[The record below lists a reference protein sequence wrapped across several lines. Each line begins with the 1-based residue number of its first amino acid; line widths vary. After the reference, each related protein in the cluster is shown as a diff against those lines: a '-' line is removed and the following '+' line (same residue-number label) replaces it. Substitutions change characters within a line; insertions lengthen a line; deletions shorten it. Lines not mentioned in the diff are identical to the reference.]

1 MNQEEKQLYKTFE
14 KEVWLYLDNEL
25 PEERQAF
32 WDHKINEHQEFRNYL
47 NDCLDIGNTYRSTIN
62 INLNEDTYNLMIE
75 KAIANN
81 SFIEKLKVFFTG
93 LISSEYE
100 FIFGKIAF
108 ASFLIVAAIII
119 SIVSNRPNPVEQL
132 TNTINN
138 QLLEWNPIYVDK
150 KISKVE
156 NLLRLAKD
164 DDYKRYTKYGLNPEN
179 VDKNINLIG
188 NNIDELK
195 KDINSK
201 KL

>member
-25 PEERQAF
+25 SEKRRAF
-32 WDHKINEHQEFRNYL
+32 WDHKINEHQELRNYL
-47 NDCLDIGNTYRSTIN
+47 NDCLDIGNTYRSNIN
-62 INLNEDTYNLMIE
+62 ISLSEDTYDLMIE

-81 SFIEKLKVFFTG
+81 SFLEKLKSFFAG
-93 LISSEYE
+93 LFSSEYE

-195 KDINSK
+195 KDLNSK